1 MNHNLVLGD
10 NEEKNIREQILP
22 GKINVEI
29 EIKGNDSSFDYY
41 GVLDGKDEEEFDIS
55 TVVTHVGLKA
65 KSNVWIK

>member
-41 GVLDGKDEEEFDIS
+41 GVWMARMRKNLIF
-55 TVVTHVGLKA
+55 LQL
-65 KSNVWIK
+65 